1 MASNTSINS
10 NRKNP
15 QRRKLNTQ
23 SLLKA
28 YLKGRR
34 DFALHNLSFLKL
46 PGVDLSETNFHSAQF
61 QNTNLQG
68 ANLYNSGC

>member
-1 MASNTSINS
+1 M
-10 NRKNP
+10 
-15 QRRKLNTQ
+15 
-23 SLLKA
+23 
-28 YLKGRR
+28 
-34 DFALHNLSFLKL
+34 